1 MFWIENIMQTLSMV
15 GIVMASYNM
24 IHWWKKD
31 KLGRSSVNFVMFMIM
46 FLIYDVSEFIY
57 VGA

>member
-1 MFWIENIMQTLSMV
+1 MFWVENIMQTLSMV

-24 IHWWKKD
+24 IYWWKKD
-31 KLGRSSVNFVMFMIM
+31 KFGRASINFVMFMFM
-46 FLIYDVSEFIY
+46 FLIYDTSEFIY